1 MFSSLSK
8 GICLLW
14 GFSLLS
20 TDPLPLSQR
29 APLPLKPIFIP
40 FIRSPPLSAL
50 QGGLRVS

>member
-8 GICLLW
+8 GICLLG

-20 TDPLPLSQR
+20 TDPLSQR

-40 FIRSPPLSAL
+40 LSAL
-50 QGGLRVS
+50 LPSVHSKEG

>member
-8 GICLLW
+8 GICLLG

-40 FIRSPPLSAL
+40 LSAL
-50 QGGLRVS
+50 LPSVLSKEG